1 MKKFKRIFYIICSLP
16 ILIVLFIYL
25 FQNDIMFETDSVLYM
40 GRIGMAK
47 FLIKLGGVTLVLFI
61 VELIIQNIHI
71 GSLNKSIA
79 NLEKEKL
86 ELKAKLYDE
95 SESLT
100 TTNSATPESEIESEI
115 EAIEK
120 KEPELD

>member
-1 MKKFKRIFYIICSLP
+1 
-16 ILIVLFIYL
+16 
-25 FQNDIMFETDSVLYM
+25 MFETDSMLYM

-61 VELIIQNIHI
+61 VELIIENIHI
-71 GSLNKSIA
+71 SSLNNSIA

-95 SESLT
+95 SELLT
-100 TTNSATPESEIESEI
+100 ATNSATPKSEI

-120 KEPELD
+120 KEPEQN

>member
-1 MKKFKRIFYIICSLP
+1 
-16 ILIVLFIYL
+16 
-25 FQNDIMFETDSVLYM
+25 MFETDSVLYM

-71 GSLNKSIA
+71 SSLNKSIA

-100 TTNSATPESEIESEI
+100 STNSEAQEKEPEI

-120 KEPELD
+120 KNRNKNKK

>member
-1 MKKFKRIFYIICSLP
+1 MMKFKRIFYIICSFP
-16 ILIVLFIYL
+16 VLIVSFIYL
-25 FQNDIMFETDSVLYM
+25 FQNDILFETDSMLYM

-61 VELIIQNIHI
+61 VELIIENIHI
-71 GSLNKSIA
+71 SSLNRSIT

-95 SESLT
+95 SELLT
-100 TTNSATPESEIESEI
+100 ATNSATPKSEIESEI

-120 KEPELD
+120 KEPEQD

>member
-1 MKKFKRIFYIICSLP
+1 MKKFKRIFYIICLIP
-16 ILIVLFIYL
+16 IVIVLFIYL
-25 FQNDIMFETDSVLYM
+25 FQKDIMFETDSVLYM

-71 GSLNKSIA
+71 SSLNKSIA

-100 TTNSATPESEIESEI
+100 STNSEAQEKEPEI

-120 KEPELD
+120 KEPEQE